1 MTRLRYAV
9 CVVVLL
15 CGLSAFAQ
23 TAPLPVGPFPP
34 PITAFRGRY
43 LDSTNTQDFQS
54 QPRTLRAAWTKS
66 APELDRLFMIIG
78 GGTFASYRLSTFASR
93 VATEPLATSLH
104 GEKLL
109 PPEMRVDPE
118 RPGSGWVTP
127 LTDGQ
132 ERLFDFDW
140 DDRGNIYLAA
150 SVWGWGIVDLNG
162 HLIKQ
167 IPDDV
172 FALHV
177 FSFLNG
183 NTYYAL
189 VGENSTSK
197 LYDVTNPSS
206 PTVIKPLSFA
216 MIRWAKANNGNLVAF
231 ITSDLKL
238 HIADAVTLASGGMGT
253 TASGTSWV
261 DVTSDGTA
269 FYGLARDSSTTFS
282 LYRISS
288 DLAGVTTT
296 LIDTGAG
303 GFFTALGYGAGY
315 VFVEGFQAVI
325 SGPLA
330 PRGLFYRIRSTPVL
344 KTDASTFFQS
354 TYTEHFLA

>member
-1 MTRLRYAV
+1 MSHFDPILADSIANGDLMTRLRYVV

-23 TAPLPVGPFPP
+23 TAPLPVGPFPT

-54 QPRTLRAAWTKS
+54 QPPTLRAAWTKS

-104 GEKLL
+104 GEKFL

-132 ERLFDFDW
+132 ERVFDFDW
-140 DDRGNIYLAA
+140 DDRGNIYIAA
-150 SVWGWGIVDLNG
+150 SFWGWAIVDLNG
-162 HLIKQ
+162 GLVKQ

-177 FSFLNG
+177 FSFRNG
-183 NTYYAL
+183 STYYAL
-189 VGENSTSK
+189 VGSSTTSI
-197 LYDVTNPSS
+197 LYDVTNPSN
-206 PTVIKPLSFA
+206 PTAINRLSFA
-216 MIRWAKANNGNLVAF
+216 MIRWAKANNGNLAAF
-231 ITSDLKL
+231 ISSDGNL
-238 HIADAVTLASGGMGT
+238 HVADAATLAAGGMGT
-253 TASGTSWV
+253 TVSAPSGAFWA

-269 FYGLARDSSTTFS
+269 FYGLMRNSSTTFS
-282 LYRISS
+282 LYRISNDS
-288 DLAGVTTT
+288 TGVTTT
-296 LIDTGAG
+296 LLDTGAG
-303 GFFTALGYGAGY
+303 GFFTVLGY
-315 VFVEGFQAVI
+315 
-325 SGPLA
+325 
-330 PRGLFYRIRSTPVL
+330 
-344 KTDASTFFQS
+344 
-354 TYTEHFLA
+354 